1 MLVRLIL
8 WAIFGFLIYTIV
20 QAAWRAFHASP
31 PPPPPEKS
39 RGGEA
44 MERDPQCGTFVPRG
58 DAVEATVRGERCWF
72 CSPRCRD
79 EYLKFPRPWAR

>member
-8 WAIFGFLIYTIV
+8 WAILGYIIYTIAK
-20 QAAWRAFHASP
+20 AAWQTFHAP
-31 PPPPPEKS
+31 TLPPEKS

-58 DAVEATVRGERCWF
+58 DAVAATVRGKQLWF
-72 CSPRCRD
+72 CSARCRD
-79 EYLKFPRPWAR
+79 EYLKRH